1 VVGQAVPPAAPACG
15 RFLLAC
21 ALLGAALISGLEGQQ
36 LSPIAPVKPGG
47 MPFIRSY
54 RADTI
59 PPLRVAGSSRLHDLI
74 RAGNMYLTAA
84 DAIAVALENN
94 VDLEVERYRILA
106 SVWDLQRLES
116 GGALRGVQSGS
127 GAGVTLAS
135 GQGVAGSR
143 GGGGGGAAQGGAA
156 NIQQI
161 GPVTPQLDPVFT
173 TYTVL
178 GHQTY
183 FQDQLVQAGT
193 NELVYTTRSYYG
205 QVSQGLLSGGTVRM
219 TYNGAYLN
227 ESAPTDVLNPTS
239 SASLGVVIGHNLL
252 KGFGERVNGRF
263 IRAARR
269 RAANSDRGFEM
280 RLMAVVANVLNR
292 YWDLSVASDDVKYKR
307 RNRDIARE
315 FDDATRKEIA
325 VGAIPAVDQIR
336 AKSALALQE
345 QALAVAL
352 NAAEQRENTLKD
364 ALSWHGQAD
373 PALAAAHII
382 AVDTLAVPE
391 TDDLPPLRELL
402 ATAMKRRPDVADAR
416 LRAELAEMEASSLSN
431 GLLPSLQVYAA
442 STNAGQTGRAVAGAN
457 PDPYFVGGAGAALGQ
472 VLRRNFPNERAGVRF
487 SAQLENTQAQADHAM
502 DQLTHRQTQLNAQ
515 KTFNQLAVEI
525 ASQVMALE
533 QARSQYQAAAE
544 HRTIV
549 EKLLQAEE
557 RRFQMGASTI
567 ATVVGARRD
576 LATAQSS
583 ELAAAAAYIHNRIA
597 LDQGLGL
604 TLETNHISVED
615 AIALATP

>member
-1 VVGQAVPPAAPACG
+1 MSGNNQSNRWRA
-15 RFLLAC
+15 FLAC
-21 ALLGAALISGLEGQQ
+21 LVAGAAQGQQ
-36 LSPIAPVKPGG
+36 LSPIAPVKPAGV
-47 MPFIRSY
+47 PVIRSY
-54 RADTI
+54 RADTV
-59 PPLRVAGSSRLHDLI
+59 PPLRVSDASRLHAMI
-74 RAGNMYLTAA
+74 RAGNLYLTAP
-84 DAIAVALENN
+84 DAIAIAIENN
-94 VDLEVERYRILA
+94 LDLEVERYRILA
-106 SVWDLQRLES
+106 SGWDLQRAES
-116 GGALRGVQSGS
+116 GGALRGVQSGT
-127 GAGVTLAS
+127 GATVTLAS

-143 GGGGGGAAQGGAA
+143 SGGSGAAAQAGAA

-161 GPVTPQLDPVFT
+161 GPVTPQLDPILT
-173 TYTVL
+173 AYTVF

-193 NELVYTTRSYYG
+193 NELVYATRSYYG

-269 RAANSDRGFEM
+269 RAASSDRGFQM
-280 RLMAVVANVLNR
+280 RLMAVVANVLDR

-307 RNRDIARE
+307 RNRDIAQE
-315 FDDATRKEIA
+315 FDEATRKEIA
-325 VGAIPAVDQIR
+325 VGAVPAVEQIR

-352 NAAEQRENTLKD
+352 NAAGQRENALKD
-364 ALSWHGQAD
+364 ALSWHGQSD

-382 AVDTLAVPE
+382 AFDTLAVPE

-402 ATAMKRRPDVADAR
+402 ATAMNRRPDVADAK
-416 LRAELAEMEASSLSN
+416 LRAELAEMQASSISN
-431 GLLPSLQVYAA
+431 GLLPSLQVFAT
-442 STNAGQTGRAVAGAN
+442 SSNVGQTGQAVPGAS

-472 VLRRNFPNERAGVRF
+472 VFRRNFPNERVGVRF

-515 KTFNQLAVEI
+515 KTFNQLAVEV
-525 ASQVMALE
+525 ASQVMALQ
-533 QARSQYQAAAE
+533 QARAQYQAAAE
-544 HRTIV
+544 HKTIV
-549 EKLLQAEE
+549 EKLLQGEE

-567 ATVVGARRD
+567 ATVVAARRD

-583 ELAAAAAYIHNRIA
+583 ELAAAAAYIHNRIS

-604 TLETNHISVED
+604 TLEANHVSVED
-615 AIALATP
+615 AIAAP

>member
-1 VVGQAVPPAAPACG
+1 MSGNNQSNRWRA
-15 RFLLAC
+15 FLAC
-21 ALLGAALISGLEGQQ
+21 LVAGAAQGQQ
-36 LSPIAPVKPGG
+36 LSPIAPVKPAGV
-47 MPFIRSY
+47 PVIRSY
-54 RADTI
+54 RADTV
-59 PPLRVAGSSRLHDLI
+59 PPLRVSDASRLHAMI
-74 RAGNMYLTAA
+74 RAGNLYLTAP
-84 DAIAVALENN
+84 DAIAIAIEHNL
-94 VDLEVERYRILA
+94 DLEVERYMILA
-106 SVWDLQRLES
+106 SGWDLQRAES
-116 GGALRGVQSGS
+116 GGALRGVQSGT
-127 GAGVTLAS
+127 GATVTLAS

-143 GGGGGGAAQGGAA
+143 SGGSGAAAQAGAA

-161 GPVTPQLDPVFT
+161 GPVTPQLDPILT
-173 TYTVL
+173 AYTVF

-193 NELVYTTRSYYG
+193 NELVYATRSYYG

-269 RAANSDRGFEM
+269 RAASSDRGFQM
-280 RLMAVVANVLNR
+280 RLMAVVANVLDR

-307 RNRDIARE
+307 RNRDIAQE
-315 FDDATRKEIA
+315 FDEATRKEIA
-325 VGAIPAVDQIR
+325 VGAVPAVEQIR

-352 NAAEQRENTLKD
+352 NAAGQRENALKD
-364 ALSWHGQAD
+364 ALSWHGQSD

-382 AVDTLAVPE
+382 AFDTLAVPE

-402 ATAMKRRPDVADAR
+402 ATAMNRRPDVADAK
-416 LRAELAEMEASSLSN
+416 LRAELAEMQASSISN
-431 GLLPSLQVYAA
+431 GLLPSLQVFAT
-442 STNAGQTGRAVAGAN
+442 SSNVGQTGQAVPGAS

-472 VLRRNFPNERAGVRF
+472 VFRRNFPNERVGVRF

-515 KTFNQLAVEI
+515 KTFNQLAVEV
-525 ASQVMALE
+525 ASQVMALQ
-533 QARSQYQAAAE
+533 QARAQYQAAAE
-544 HRTIV
+544 HKTIV
-549 EKLLQAEE
+549 EKLLQGEE

-567 ATVVGARRD
+567 ATVVAARRD

-604 TLETNHISVED
+604 TLEANHVSVED
-615 AIALATP
+615 AIAAP

>member
-1 VVGQAVPPAAPACG
+1 MRNTRLQL
-15 RFLLAC
+15 FLAC
-21 ALLGAALISGLEGQQ
+21 SLLGAVLISGLDGQQ

-47 MPFIRSY
+47 MPVIRSY
-54 RADTI
+54 RADTV
-59 PPLRVAGSSRLHDLI
+59 PPLRVSDSSRLHAMI
-74 RAGNMYLTAA
+74 RAGNLYLTAP
-84 DAIAVALENN
+84 DAIAIAIENN
-94 VDLEVERYRILA
+94 LDLEVERYRILA
-106 SVWDLQRLES
+106 SGWDLQRLES

-127 GAGVTLAS
+127 GATVTLAS
-135 GQGVAGSR
+135 GQGVAGSSR
-143 GGGGGGAAQGGAA
+143 GGGGGAAAQAGAA

-161 GPVTPQLDPVFT
+161 GPVTPQLDPIFN
-173 TYTVL
+173 TYTVF

-219 TYNGAYLN
+219 SYTGAYLN

-269 RAANSDRGFEM
+269 RAASSDRGFQM
-280 RLMAVVANVLNR
+280 RLMAVVASVLDR
-292 YWDLSVASDDVKYKR
+292 YWDLSVAFDDVKYKR

-315 FDDATRKEIA
+315 FDEATQKEIA
-325 VGAIPAVDQIR
+325 VGAVPAVDRIR

-352 NAAEQRENTLKD
+352 NAAEQRENALKD

-382 AVDTLAVPE
+382 AVDPLAVPE

-402 ATAMKRRPDVADAR
+402 ATAMNRRPDVADAK

-431 GLLPSLQVYAA
+431 GLLPSLQVFAT
-442 STNAGQTGRAVAGAN
+442 SNNVGQTGQAVPGAN
-457 PDPYFVGGAGAALGQ
+457 PTPYFVGGAGAALGQ
-472 VLRRNFPNERAGVRF
+472 VFRRDFPNERVGVRF
-487 SAQLENTQAQADHAM
+487 SAPLENTLAQADHAM

-515 KTFNQLAVEI
+515 KTFNQLAVEV
-525 ASQVMALE
+525 ASQVMALQ
-533 QARSQYQAAAE
+533 QARAQYQAAAE

-549 EKLLQAEE
+549 EKLLQGEE

-604 TLETNHISVED
+604 TLEANHVSVAD
-615 AIALATP
+615 AIPLATP

>member
-1 VVGQAVPPAAPACG
+1 MRNTRLQL
-15 RFLLAC
+15 FLAC
-21 ALLGAALISGLEGQQ
+21 ALLGAVLVSGLDGQP
-36 LSPIAPVKPGG
+36 LSPIAPIKPAG

-54 RADTI
+54 RSDTV
-59 PPLRVAGSSRLHDLI
+59 PPPRVSDSSRLHAMI
-74 RAGNMYLTAA
+74 RAGNLYLTAP
-84 DAIAVALENN
+84 DAIAIAIENSS
-94 VDLEVERYRILA
+94 DLEVERYRILA
-106 SVWDLQRLES
+106 FGWDVQRLES

-127 GAGVTLAS
+127 GATVTLAS

-143 GGGGGGAAQGGAA
+143 SSGGGAAAQAGAA

-161 GPVTPQLDPVFT
+161 GPVTPQLDPIFT

-183 FQDQLVQAGT
+183 PQDQLVQSGT
-193 NELVYTTRSYYG
+193 NELVYTTRSYFG
-205 QVSQGLLSGGTVRM
+205 QMSQGLLSGGTVRM
-219 TYNGAYLN
+219 SYTGAYLN

-280 RLMAVVANVLNR
+280 RLMAVVANVLNQ

-315 FDDATRKEIA
+315 FDEATRKEIS
-325 VGAIPAVDQIR
+325 VGAIPAIDQIR
-336 AKSALALQE
+336 AESALALQE

-352 NAAEQRENTLKD
+352 NAAAQRENALKD

-382 AVDTLAVPE
+382 AVDPLEVPE
-391 TDDLPPLRELL
+391 TDDLPPLGELL
-402 ATAMKRRPDVADAR
+402 ATAMNLRPDVADAR
-416 LRAELAEMEASSLSN
+416 LRAELAEMEASSISN
-431 GLLPSLQVYAA
+431 GLLPSLQVFAT
-442 STNAGQTGRAVAGAN
+442 SSNAGQTGQPVPGAS
-457 PDPYFVGGAGAALGQ
+457 PAPYFVGGAGAALGQ
-472 VLRRNFPNERAGVRF
+472 VFRRNFPNERVGVRF
-487 SAQLENTQAQADHAM
+487 SAPLENTQAQADHAM

-515 KTFNQLAVEI
+515 KTFNQLAVDV
-525 ASQVMALE
+525 STQVMALH
-533 QARSQYQAAAE
+533 QARAQYQAAVE
-544 HRTIV
+544 RRTIL
-549 EKLLQAEE
+549 EKLLQGEE
-557 RRFQMGASTI
+557 RKFQMGTSTI
-567 ATVVGARRD
+567 ATVVQARRD

-583 ELAAAAAYIHNRIA
+583 ELAAAAAYMHNRIA

-604 TLETNHISVED
+604 TLEANHISVED
-615 AIALATP
+615 AISLTAP

>member
-1 VVGQAVPPAAPACG
+1 M
-15 RFLLAC
+15 RSSLLAC
-21 ALLGAALISGLEGQQ
+21 LLLGAAQGQQ
-36 LSPIAPVKPGG
+36 LAPIAPVKPGG
-47 MPFIRSY
+47 VPLIRSY
-54 RADTI
+54 RADTV
-59 PPLRVAGSSRLHDLI
+59 PPLRVADSPRVHDLI
-74 RAGNMYLTAA
+74 RAGNLYLTTA
-84 DAIAVALENN
+84 DAIAIAIENN
-94 VDLEVERYRILA
+94 LDLEVERYRILA
-106 SVWDLQRLES
+106 SEWDLQRLES

-127 GAGVTLAS
+127 GATVTLAS

-143 GGGGGGAAQGGAA
+143 SGGGGAAAQAGAA

-161 GPVTPQLDPVFT
+161 GPVTPQLDPVLT

-205 QVSQGLLSGGTVRM
+205 QMSQGLLSGGTVRM
-219 TYNGAYLN
+219 SYSGAYLN

-263 IRAARR
+263 IRAAKR
-269 RAANSDRGFEM
+269 RAANSDRGFQM
-280 RLMAVVANVLNR
+280 RLMAVVANVLDR

-307 RNRDIARE
+307 RNRDTARE
-315 FDDATRKEIA
+315 FDEATRREIA

-352 NAAEQRENTLKD
+352 NAAEQRENALKD

-373 PALAAAHII
+373 PALTAAHII
-382 AVDTLAVPE
+382 AVDPLAVPE

-402 ATAMKRRPDVADAR
+402 ATAMNRRPDVADAK
-416 LRAELAEMEASSLSN
+416 LRAELAAMQASSISN
-431 GLLPSLQVYAA
+431 GLLPTLQVFAT
-442 STNAGQTGRAVAGAN
+442 SSNVGQTGQAVMGAS
-457 PDPYFVGGAGAALGQ
+457 PDPYFVGGAGAALAQ
-472 VLRRNFPNERAGVRF
+472 VFRRNFPNERVGVRF

-515 KTFNQLAVEI
+515 KVFNQLAVDVS
-525 ASQVMALE
+525 SQVMALA
-533 QARSQYQAAAE
+533 QARAQYQAATE

-549 EKLLQAEE
+549 EKLLQGEE

-604 TLETNHISVED
+604 TLEANHISLED
-615 AIALATP
+615 AVSLTTPLAQ

>member
-1 VVGQAVPPAAPACG
+1 MRNMRLQL
-15 RFLLAC
+15 FLA
-21 ALLGAALISGLEGQQ
+21 ALLGAVLASGLDGQP
-36 LSPIAPVKPGG
+36 LSPIAPVKPAG

-54 RADTI
+54 RADTV
-59 PPLRVAGSSRLHDLI
+59 PPLRVSDSSRLHGMI
-74 RAGNMYLTAA
+74 RAGNLYLTAP
-84 DAIAVALENN
+84 DAIAIAIENN
-94 VDLEVERYRILA
+94 LDLEVERYKILGFG
-106 SVWDLQRLES
+106 WELQRLES

-127 GAGVTLAS
+127 GATVTLAS

-143 GGGGGGAAQGGAA
+143 SSGGGAAVQAGAA

-161 GPVTPQLDPVFT
+161 GPVTPQLDPIFT

-193 NELVYTTRSYYG
+193 NELVYTTRSYYS
-205 QVSQGLLSGGTVRM
+205 QMSQGLLSGGTVRM

-239 SASLGVVIGHNLL
+239 SASLGVVVGHNLL

-269 RAANSDRGFEM
+269 RAASSDRGFQM
-280 RLMAVVANVLNR
+280 RLMAVVANVLDR

-315 FDDATRKEIA
+315 FDEATRKEIA

-352 NAAEQRENTLKD
+352 NAAEQRENALKD

-382 AVDTLAVPE
+382 AVDPLDVPE
-391 TDDLPPLRELL
+391 TDDLPPWRELL
-402 ATAMKRRPDVADAR
+402 ATAMNRRPDVADAKM
-416 LRAELAEMEASSLSN
+416 RAELAEMQASSISN
-431 GLLPSLQVYAA
+431 GLLPSLQVFAT
-442 STNAGQTGRAVAGAN
+442 SSNVGQTGQPVPGAN
-457 PDPYFVGGAGAALGQ
+457 PAPYFVGGAGAALGQ
-472 VLRRNFPNERAGVRF
+472 VFRRNFPNERVGVRF
-487 SAQLENTQAQADHAM
+487 SAPLENIQAQADHAM

-515 KTFNQLAVEI
+515 KIFNQLAVEVS
-525 ASQVMALE
+525 SQVMALQ
-533 QARSQYQAAAE
+533 QARAQYQAAAE

-549 EKLLQAEE
+549 EKLLQGEE

-604 TLETNHISVED
+604 TLEANHVSLED
-615 AIALATP
+615 AISLAAP

>member
-1 VVGQAVPPAAPACG
+1 M
-15 RFLLAC
+15 RNTRLRLFLAGS
-21 ALLGAALISGLEGQQ
+21 LLGAVPISGLDGQQ
-36 LSPIAPVKPGG
+36 LLPIAPVKPGG

-54 RADTI
+54 RADTV
-59 PPLRVAGSSRLHDLI
+59 PPLRVSDSSRLHGMI
-74 RAGNMYLTAA
+74 RAGNLYLTAP
-84 DAIAVALENN
+84 DAIAIAVENN
-94 VDLEVERYRILA
+94 LDLEVERYRILA
-106 SVWDLQRLES
+106 SGWDVQRLES

-127 GAGVTLAS
+127 GATVTLAS

-143 GGGGGGAAQGGAA
+143 GGGGGAATQAGAA

-161 GPVTPQLDPVFT
+161 GPVTPQLDPIFT

-205 QVSQGLLSGGTVRM
+205 QMSQGLLSGGTVRM
-219 TYNGAYLN
+219 TYSGAYLN

-239 SASLGVVIGHNLL
+239 SASLGVVVGHNLL
-252 KGFGERVNGRF
+252 RGFGERVNGRF

-269 RAANSDRGFEM
+269 RAASSDRGFQM
-280 RLMAVVANVLNR
+280 RLMAVVANVLDR

-315 FDDATRKEIA
+315 FDEATRKEIA
-325 VGAIPAVDQIR
+325 AGAIPAVDQIR

-352 NAAEQRENTLKD
+352 NAAGQRENALKD

-382 AVDTLAVPE
+382 AVDPLEVPE
-391 TDDLPPLRELL
+391 TDDLPPLGELL
-402 ATAMKRRPDVADAR
+402 ATAMNRRPDVADAK
-416 LRAELAEMEASSLSN
+416 LRAELAEMEASSISN

-472 VLRRNFPNERAGVRF
+472 VFRRNFPNERVGMRF
-487 SAQLENTQAQADHAM
+487 SAPLENTQAQADHAM

-515 KTFNQLAVEI
+515 KTFNQLAVEVS
-525 ASQVMALE
+525 SQVMALQ
-533 QARSQYQAAAE
+533 QARAQYQAAVA

-549 EKLLQAEE
+549 EKLLQGEE

-567 ATVVGARRD
+567 ATVVAARRD

-583 ELAAAAAYIHNRIA
+583 ALAAAASYIHNRIA

-604 TLETNHISVED
+604 TLEANHVSLED
-615 AIALATP
+615 AISVTTP

>member
-1 VVGQAVPPAAPACG
+1 MSGNNQSNRWRA
-15 RFLLAC
+15 FLAC
-21 ALLGAALISGLEGQQ
+21 LVAGAAQGQQ
-36 LSPIAPVKPGG
+36 LSPIAPVKPAGV
-47 MPFIRSY
+47 PVIRSY
-54 RADTI
+54 RADTV
-59 PPLRVAGSSRLHDLI
+59 PPLRVSDASRLHAMI
-74 RAGNMYLTAA
+74 RAGNLYLTAP
-84 DAIAVALENN
+84 DAIAIAIENN
-94 VDLEVERYRILA
+94 LDLEVERYRILA
-106 SVWDLQRLES
+106 SGWDLQRAES
-116 GGALRGVQSGS
+116 GGALRGVQSGT
-127 GAGVTLAS
+127 GATVTLAS

-143 GGGGGGAAQGGAA
+143 SGGSGAAAQAGAA

-161 GPVTPQLDPVFT
+161 GPVTPQLDPILT
-173 TYTVL
+173 AYTVF

-193 NELVYTTRSYYG
+193 NELVYATRSYYG

-269 RAANSDRGFEM
+269 RAASSDRGFQM
-280 RLMAVVANVLNR
+280 RLMAVVANVLDR

-307 RNRDIARE
+307 RNRDIARA
-315 FDDATRKEIA
+315 FDEATQKEIA
-325 VGAIPAVDQIR
+325 VGAVPAVDRIR

-352 NAAEQRENTLKD
+352 NAAEQRENALKD

-382 AVDTLAVPE
+382 AVDPLAVPE

-402 ATAMKRRPDVADAR
+402 ATAMNRRPDVADAK
-416 LRAELAEMEASSLSN
+416 LRAELAEMEASSISN
-431 GLLPSLQVYAA
+431 GLLPSLQVFAT
-442 STNAGQTGRAVAGAN
+442 SSNAGQTGQAVAGAN

-472 VLRRNFPNERAGVRF
+472 VFRRNFPNERVGVRF

-515 KTFNQLAVEI
+515 KTFNQLAVEV
-525 ASQVMALE
+525 ASQVMALQ
-533 QARSQYQAAAE
+533 QARAQYQAAAE
-544 HRTIV
+544 HKTIV
-549 EKLLQAEE
+549 EKLLQGEE

-567 ATVVGARRD
+567 ATVVAARRD

-604 TLETNHISVED
+604 TLEANHVSVED
-615 AIALATP
+615 AIAAP

>member
-1 VVGQAVPPAAPACG
+1 M
-15 RFLLAC
+15 RILAC
-21 ALLGAALISGLEGQQ
+21 SLFGAVLITGLDAQP
-36 LSPIAPVKPGG
+36 LAPIAPVKPAG

-54 RADTI
+54 RADTV
-59 PPLRVAGSSRLHDLI
+59 PPLRVSDSSRLHAMI
-74 RAGNMYLTAA
+74 RAGNLYLTAP
-84 DAIAVALENN
+84 DAIAIAIENN
-94 VDLEVERYRILA
+94 SDLEVERYRILA
-106 SVWDLQRLES
+106 SGWDLQRLES

-127 GAGVTLAS
+127 GATVTLAS
-135 GQGVAGSR
+135 GQGVAGSSR
-143 GGGGGGAAQGGAA
+143 GGGGGAAQAGAA

-193 NELVYTTRSYYG
+193 NELIYTTRSYYG

-219 TYNGAYLN
+219 SYTGAYLN

-269 RAANSDRGFEM
+269 RAANSDRGFQM
-280 RLMAVVANVLNR
+280 RLMAVVANVLDR

-315 FDDATRKEIA
+315 FDEATRKEIA

-352 NAAEQRENTLKD
+352 NAAEQRENALKN

-382 AVDTLAVPE
+382 AVDPLAVPE
-391 TDDLPPLRELL
+391 TDHLPPLRELL
-402 ATAMKRRPDVADAR
+402 ATAMNRRPDVADAK
-416 LRAELAEMEASSLSN
+416 LRAELAEMEASSISN
-431 GLLPSLQVYAA
+431 GLLPSLQVFAT
-442 STNAGQTGRAVAGAN
+442 SSNAGQTGQAVPGAN
-457 PDPYFVGGAGAALGQ
+457 PAPYFVGGAGAALGQ
-472 VLRRNFPNERAGVRF
+472 VFRRNFPNERVGVRF
-487 SAQLENTQAQADHAM
+487 SAPLENTQAQADHAM

-515 KTFNQLAVEI
+515 KIFNQLAVDV
-525 ASQVMALE
+525 ANQVMALQ
-533 QARSQYQAAAE
+533 QARAQYQAAVE
-544 HRTIV
+544 HRTIL
-549 EKLLQAEE
+549 EKLLQGEE
-557 RRFQMGASTI
+557 RKFQMGTSTI
-567 ATVVGARRD
+567 ATVVQARRD
-576 LATAQSS
+576 MATAQSS

-604 TLETNHISVED
+604 TLEANHISIED
-615 AIALATP
+615 AITL

>member
-1 VVGQAVPPAAPACG
+1 MRNA
-15 RFLLAC
+15 RLRLFLAC
-21 ALLGAALISGLEGQQ
+21 SLLGAVLISGLDGQQ

-47 MPFIRSY
+47 MPVIRSY
-54 RADTI
+54 RADTV
-59 PPLRVAGSSRLHDLI
+59 PPLRVSDSSRLHAMI
-74 RAGNMYLTAA
+74 RAGNLYLTAP
-84 DAIAVALENN
+84 DAIAIAIENN
-94 VDLEVERYRILA
+94 LDLEVERYRILA
-106 SVWDLQRLES
+106 SGWELQRLES

-127 GAGVTLAS
+127 GATVTLAS
-135 GQGVAGSR
+135 GQGVAGSSR
-143 GGGGGGAAQGGAA
+143 GGGGGAAAQAGAA

-161 GPVTPQLDPVFT
+161 GPVTPQLDPIFN
-173 TYTVL
+173 TYTVF

-269 RAANSDRGFEM
+269 RAASSDRGFQM
-280 RLMAVVANVLNR
+280 RLMAVVANVLDR

-307 RNRDIARE
+307 RNRDIAQE
-315 FDDATRKEIA
+315 FDEATRKEIA

-352 NAAEQRENTLKD
+352 NAAEQRENALKD
-364 ALSWHGQAD
+364 ALSWHGQSD
-373 PALAAAHII
+373 PALDAAHII

-402 ATAMKRRPDVADAR
+402 ATAMNRRPDVADAK
-416 LRAELAEMEASSLSN
+416 LRAELAEMQASSISN
-431 GLLPSLQVYAA
+431 GLLPSLQVFAT
-442 STNAGQTGRAVAGAN
+442 SSNVGQTGQAVAGAS

-472 VLRRNFPNERAGVRF
+472 VFRRNFPNERVGVRF

-515 KTFNQLAVEI
+515 KTFNQLAVEV
-525 ASQVMALE
+525 ASEVMALQ
-533 QARSQYQAAAE
+533 QARAQYQAAAE

-549 EKLLQAEE
+549 EKLLQGEE

-567 ATVVGARRD
+567 ATVVAARRD

-583 ELAAAAAYIHNRIA
+583 ELAAAAAYIHNRIS

-604 TLETNHISVED
+604 TLEANHISVED
-615 AIALATP
+615 AVEAP

>member
-1 VVGQAVPPAAPACG
+1 MSGNNQSNRWRA
-15 RFLLAC
+15 FLAC
-21 ALLGAALISGLEGQQ
+21 LVAGAAQGQQ
-36 LSPIAPVKPGG
+36 LSPIAPVKPAGV
-47 MPFIRSY
+47 PVIRSY
-54 RADTI
+54 RADTV
-59 PPLRVAGSSRLHDLI
+59 PPLRVSDASRLHAMI
-74 RAGNMYLTAA
+74 RAGNLYLTAP
-84 DAIAVALENN
+84 DAIAIAIENN
-94 VDLEVERYRILA
+94 LDLEVERYRILA
-106 SVWDLQRLES
+106 SGWDLQRAES
-116 GGALRGVQSGS
+116 GGALRGVQSGT
-127 GAGVTLAS
+127 GATVTLAS

-143 GGGGGGAAQGGAA
+143 SGGSGAAAQAGAA

-161 GPVTPQLDPVFT
+161 GPVTPQLDPILT
-173 TYTVL
+173 AYTVF

-219 TYNGAYLN
+219 SYTGAYLN

-269 RAANSDRGFEM
+269 RAASSDRGFQM
-280 RLMAVVANVLNR
+280 RLMAVVASVLDR

-315 FDDATRKEIA
+315 FDEATQKEIA
-325 VGAIPAVDQIR
+325 VGAVPAVDQIR

-352 NAAEQRENTLKD
+352 NAAEQRENALKD

-373 PALAAAHII
+373 PELAAAHII
-382 AVDTLAVPE
+382 AVDPLAVPE

-402 ATAMKRRPDVADAR
+402 ATAMNRRPDVADAK
-416 LRAELAEMEASSLSN
+416 LRAELAEMQASSISN
-431 GLLPSLQVYAA
+431 GLLPSLQVFAT
-442 STNAGQTGRAVAGAN
+442 SNNVGQTGQAVPGAN
-457 PDPYFVGGAGAALGQ
+457 PTPYFVGGAGAALGQ
-472 VLRRNFPNERAGVRF
+472 VFRRDFPNERVGVRF
-487 SAQLENTQAQADHAM
+487 SAPLENTLAQADHAM

-515 KTFNQLAVEI
+515 KTFNQLAVEV
-525 ASQVMALE
+525 ASQVMALQ
-533 QARSQYQAAAE
+533 QARAQYQAAAE

-549 EKLLQAEE
+549 EKLLQGEE

-604 TLETNHISVED
+604 TLEANHVSVED
-615 AIALATP
+615 TVALATP

>member
-1 VVGQAVPPAAPACG
+1 MRNTRLQL
-15 RFLLAC
+15 FLAC
-21 ALLGAALISGLEGQQ
+21 SLVGAGLISGLEGQQ
-36 LSPIAPVKPGG
+36 FSPIAPVKPGG
-47 MPFIRSY
+47 TPFIRSY
-54 RADTI
+54 RADTV
-59 PPLRVAGSSRLHDLI
+59 PPLRVSDSSRLHAMI
-74 RAGNMYLTAA
+74 RAGNLYLTAP
-84 DAIAVALENN
+84 DAIAIAIENN
-94 VDLEVERYRILA
+94 LDLEVERYRILA
-106 SVWDLQRLES
+106 SGWDLQRLES

-127 GAGVTLAS
+127 GATVTLAS
-135 GQGVAGSR
+135 GQGVAGSSR
-143 GGGGGGAAQGGAA
+143 GGGGGAAAQAGAA

-161 GPVTPQLDPVFT
+161 GPVTPQLDPIFA

-219 TYNGAYLN
+219 TYNGAHLD

-269 RAANSDRGFEM
+269 RAANSDRGFQV
-280 RLMAVVANVLNR
+280 RLMAVVANVLDR
-292 YWDLSVASDDVKYKR
+292 YWDFSVASDDVKYKR

-315 FDDATRKEIA
+315 FDEATRKEIA

-336 AKSALALQE
+336 AKSALAFQE

-352 NAAEQRENTLKD
+352 NAAEQRENALKD

-382 AVDTLAVPE
+382 AVDPLVVPE

-402 ATAMKRRPDVADAR
+402 ATAMNRRPDVADAK
-416 LRAELAEMEASSLSN
+416 LRAELAEMEASSMSN
-431 GLLPSLQVYAA
+431 GLLPSLQVFAT
-442 STNAGQTGRAVAGAN
+442 STNVGQTGQAVQGAS

-472 VLRRNFPNERAGVRF
+472 VFRRNFPNERVGVRF
-487 SAQLENTQAQADHAM
+487 SAPLENTQAQADHAM
-502 DQLTHRQTQLNAQ
+502 DQLTHRQTQLSAQ
-515 KTFNQLAVEI
+515 KTFNQLAVDV
-525 ASQVMALE
+525 ASQVLVLH
-533 QARSQYQAAAE
+533 QARAQYQAAVE
-544 HRTIV
+544 HRTIL
-549 EKLLQAEE
+549 EKLLQGEE
-557 RRFQMGASTI
+557 RKFQMGTSTI

-576 LATAQSS
+576 MATAQSS
-583 ELAAAAAYIHNRIA
+583 ELAAAASYIHNRIA

-604 TLETNHISVED
+604 TLEANHVSIQD
-615 AIALATP
+615 AISLAAP

>member
-1 VVGQAVPPAAPACG
+1 MRNARLQL
-15 RFLLAC
+15 FLAC
-21 ALLGAALISGLEGQQ
+21 SLLGAGLISGLDGQQ

-47 MPFIRSY
+47 MPVIRSY
-54 RADTI
+54 RADTV
-59 PPLRVAGSSRLHDLI
+59 PPLRVSDSSRLHAMI
-74 RAGNMYLTAA
+74 RAGNLYLTAP
-84 DAIAVALENN
+84 DAIAIAIENN
-94 VDLEVERYRILA
+94 LDLEVERYRILA
-106 SVWDLQRLES
+106 SGWELQRLES

-127 GAGVTLAS
+127 GATVTLAS
-135 GQGVAGSR
+135 GQGVAGSSR
-143 GGGGGGAAQGGAA
+143 GGGGGAAAQAGAA

-161 GPVTPQLDPVFT
+161 GPVTPQLDPIFN
-173 TYTVL
+173 TYTVF

-205 QVSQGLLSGGTVRM
+205 QMSQGLLSGGTVRM

-269 RAANSDRGFEM
+269 RAASSDRGFQM
-280 RLMAVVANVLNR
+280 RLMAVVANVLDR

-315 FDDATRKEIA
+315 FDEATQKEIA

-352 NAAEQRENTLKD
+352 NAAEQWENALKD

-373 PALAAAHII
+373 PELAAAHII
-382 AVDTLAVPE
+382 AVDPLAVPE

-402 ATAMKRRPDVADAR
+402 ATAMNRRPDVADAK
-416 LRAELAEMEASSLSN
+416 LRAELAEMQASSLSN
-431 GLLPSLQVYAA
+431 GLLPSLQVFAT
-442 STNAGQTGRAVAGAN
+442 SDNVGQTGQAVPGAN
-457 PDPYFVGGAGAALGQ
+457 PTPYFVGGAGAALGQ
-472 VLRRNFPNERAGVRF
+472 VFRRDFPNERVGVRF
-487 SAQLENTQAQADHAM
+487 SAPLENTLAQADHAM

-515 KTFNQLAVEI
+515 KTFNQLAVEV
-525 ASQVMALE
+525 ASQVMALQ
-533 QARSQYQAAAE
+533 QARAQYQAAAE

-549 EKLLQAEE
+549 EKLLQGEE

-604 TLETNHISVED
+604 TLEANHVSVQD
-615 AIALATP
+615 AISLSAR

>member
-1 VVGQAVPPAAPACG
+1 M
-15 RFLLAC
+15 RSSLLAC
-21 ALLGAALISGLEGQQ
+21 LLLGAAQGQP
-36 LSPIAPVKPGG
+36 LAPIAPVKPGG
-47 MPFIRSY
+47 VPLIRSY
-54 RADTI
+54 RADTV
-59 PPLRVAGSSRLHDLI
+59 PPLRVADSPRVHDLI
-74 RAGNMYLTAA
+74 RAGNLYLTTA
-84 DAIAVALENN
+84 DAIAIAIENN
-94 VDLEVERYRILA
+94 LDLEVERYRILA
-106 SVWDLQRLES
+106 SEWDLQRLES

-127 GAGVTLAS
+127 GATVTLAS

-143 GGGGGGAAQGGAA
+143 SGGGGAAAQAGAA

-161 GPVTPQLDPVFT
+161 GPVTPQLDPVLT

-205 QVSQGLLSGGTVRM
+205 QMSQGLLSGGTVRM
-219 TYNGAYLN
+219 SYSGAYLN

-263 IRAARR
+263 IRAAKR
-269 RAANSDRGFEM
+269 RAANSDRGFQM
-280 RLMAVVANVLNR
+280 RLMAVVANVLDR

-307 RNRDIARE
+307 RNRDTARE
-315 FDDATRKEIA
+315 FDEATRREIA

-352 NAAEQRENTLKD
+352 NAAEQRENALKD

-373 PALAAAHII
+373 PALTAAHII
-382 AVDTLAVPE
+382 AVDPLAVPE

-402 ATAMKRRPDVADAR
+402 ATAMNRRPDVADAK
-416 LRAELAEMEASSLSN
+416 LRAELAAMQASSISN
-431 GLLPSLQVYAA
+431 GLLPTLQVFAT
-442 STNAGQTGRAVAGAN
+442 SSNVGQTGQAVMGAS
-457 PDPYFVGGAGAALGQ
+457 PDPYFVGGAGAALAQ
-472 VLRRNFPNERAGVRF
+472 VFRRNFPNERVGVRF

-515 KTFNQLAVEI
+515 KVFNQLAVDVS
-525 ASQVMALE
+525 SQVMALA
-533 QARSQYQAAAE
+533 QARAQYQAATE

-549 EKLLQAEE
+549 EKLLQGEE

-576 LATAQSS
+576 LATSQSS
-583 ELAAAAAYIHNRIA
+583 ELAAAAAYIHNRIS

-604 TLETNHISVED
+604 TLEANHISLED
-615 AIALATP
+615 AVSLTTPLAQ

>member
-1 VVGQAVPPAAPACG
+1 M
-15 RFLLAC
+15 RSSLLAC
-21 ALLGAALISGLEGQQ
+21 LLLGAAQGQP

-47 MPFIRSY
+47 MPVIRSY
-54 RADTI
+54 RADTV
-59 PPLRVAGSSRLHDLI
+59 PPLRVSDSSRLHAMI
-74 RAGNMYLTAA
+74 RAGNLYLTAP
-84 DAIAVALENN
+84 DAIAIAIENSL
-94 VDLEVERYRILA
+94 DLEVERYRMLA
-106 SVWDLQRLES
+106 FGWDLQRLES

-127 GAGVTLAS
+127 GATVTLAS
-135 GQGVAGSR
+135 GQGVAGSSR
-143 GGGGGGAAQGGAA
+143 GGGGGAAQAGAA

-173 TYTVL
+173 TYTVW

-205 QVSQGLLSGGTVRM
+205 QMSQGLLSGGTVRLSY
-219 TYNGAYLN
+219 TGAYLN

-269 RAANSDRGFEM
+269 RAASSDRGFQM
-280 RLMAVVANVLNR
+280 RLMAVVANVLDR
-292 YWDLSVASDDVKYKR
+292 YWDLSVTSDDVKYKR

-315 FDDATRKEIA
+315 FDEATRKEIA

-352 NAAEQRENTLKD
+352 NTTEQRENALKD

-373 PALAAAHII
+373 PVLAAAHII
-382 AVDTLAVPE
+382 AVDPLEVPM
-391 TDDLPPLRELL
+391 TDDLPPLGELL
-402 ATAMKRRPDVADAR
+402 ATAMNRRPDVADAK

-431 GLLPSLQVYAA
+431 GLLPSLQVFAT
-442 STNAGQTGRAVAGAN
+442 SSNAGQTGQAVAGAN

-472 VLRRNFPNERAGVRF
+472 VFRRNFPNERVGVRF
-487 SAQLENTQAQADHAM
+487 SAPLENTQAQADHAM

-515 KTFNQLAVEI
+515 KTFNQLAVEV
-525 ASQVMALE
+525 ASQVMALR
-533 QARSQYQAAAE
+533 QARAQYQAAIE

-549 EKLLQAEE
+549 EKLLQGEE
-557 RRFQMGASTI
+557 RRFQMGAATI
-567 ATVVGARRD
+567 ATVVQARRD

-597 LDQGLGL
+597 LDHGLGL
-604 TLETNHISVED
+604 TLEANHISVED
-615 AIALATP
+615 AISAAP

>member
-1 VVGQAVPPAAPACG
+1 MRNTRLQL
-15 RFLLAC
+15 FLAC
-21 ALLGAALISGLEGQQ
+21 SLFGVVPISRLDGQP

-47 MPFIRSY
+47 MPLIRSY
-54 RADTI
+54 RADTV
-59 PPLRVAGSSRLHDLI
+59 PPLRASDSSRLHALI
-74 RAGNMYLTAA
+74 RAGNLYLTAP
-84 DAIAVALENN
+84 DAIAIAIENSS
-94 VDLEVERYRILA
+94 DLEVERYRILA
-106 SVWDLQRLES
+106 LGWDVQRLES

-127 GAGVTLAS
+127 GATVTLAS

-143 GGGGGGAAQGGAA
+143 SGGGGAAAQTGAA

-161 GPVTPQLDPVFT
+161 GPVTPQLDPIFT
-173 TYTVL
+173 TYTVF

-205 QVSQGLLSGGTVRM
+205 QVSEGLLSGGTVRM
-219 TYNGAYLN
+219 SYTGAYLN

-239 SASLGVVIGHNLL
+239 SASLGVVVGHNLL

-269 RAANSDRGFEM
+269 RAANSDRGFEL

-292 YWDLSVASDDVKYKR
+292 YWDLSVAADDVKYKR

-315 FDDATRKEIA
+315 FDEATRKEIA

-352 NAAEQRENTLKD
+352 NAAEQRENALKD

-382 AVDTLAVPE
+382 AVDPLEVPE
-391 TDDLPPLRELL
+391 TDDLPPLGELL
-402 ATAMKRRPDVADAR
+402 ATAMNRRPDVADAKM
-416 LRAELAEMEASSLSN
+416 RAELAEMEASSISN
-431 GLLPSLQVYAA
+431 GLLPSLQVFAT
-442 STNAGQTGRAVAGAN
+442 SSNAGQTGQPVPGAS
-457 PDPYFVGGAGAALGQ
+457 PSPYFVGGAGAALGQ
-472 VLRRNFPNERAGVRF
+472 VFRRNFPNERVGVRF
-487 SAQLENTQAQADHAM
+487 SAPLENTQAQADHAM

-515 KTFNQLAVEI
+515 KTFNQLAVDV
-525 ASQVMALE
+525 STQVMAFE
-533 QARSQYQAAAE
+533 QARAQYRAAVE
-544 HRTIV
+544 QRTIL
-549 EKLLQAEE
+549 EKLLQGEE
-557 RRFQMGASTI
+557 RRFQMGTSTI
-567 ATVVGARRD
+567 ATVVQARRD

-583 ELAAAAAYIHNRIA
+583 ELGAAAAYMHNRIA

-604 TLETNHISVED
+604 TLETNHVSVED
-615 AIALATP
+615 AISPPAP

>member
-1 VVGQAVPPAAPACG
+1 M
-15 RFLLAC
+15 RNTRLRLFLAC
-21 ALLGAALISGLEGQQ
+21 SLLGAGLISGLDGQQ

-47 MPFIRSY
+47 MPVIRSY
-54 RADTI
+54 RADTV
-59 PPLRVAGSSRLHDLI
+59 PPLRVSDSSRLHAMI
-74 RAGNMYLTAA
+74 RAGNLYLTAP
-84 DAIAVALENN
+84 DAIAIAIENN
-94 VDLEVERYRILA
+94 LDLEVERYRILA
-106 SVWDLQRLES
+106 FGWDLQRLES

-127 GAGVTLAS
+127 GATVTLAS
-135 GQGVAGSR
+135 GQGVAGSSR
-143 GGGGGGAAQGGAA
+143 GGAGGAAAQAGAA

-161 GPVTPQLDPVFT
+161 GPVTPQLDPILN
-173 TYTVL
+173 TYTVF

-219 TYNGAYLN
+219 SYTGAYLN

-269 RAANSDRGFEM
+269 RAASSDRGFQM
-280 RLMAVVANVLNR
+280 RLMAVVASVLDR

-315 FDDATRKEIA
+315 FDEATQKEIA
-325 VGAIPAVDQIR
+325 VGAVPAVDQIR

-352 NAAEQRENTLKD
+352 NAAEQRENALKD

-373 PALAAAHII
+373 PELAAAHII
-382 AVDTLAVPE
+382 AVDPLAVPE

-402 ATAMKRRPDVADAR
+402 ATAMNRRPDVADAK
-416 LRAELAEMEASSLSN
+416 LRAELAEMQASSISN
-431 GLLPSLQVYAA
+431 GLLPSLQVFAT
-442 STNAGQTGRAVAGAN
+442 SNNVGQTGQAVPGAN
-457 PDPYFVGGAGAALGQ
+457 PTPYFVGGAGAALGQ
-472 VLRRNFPNERAGVRF
+472 VFRRDFPNERVGVRF
-487 SAQLENTQAQADHAM
+487 SAPLENTLAQADHAM

-515 KTFNQLAVEI
+515 KTFNQLAVEV
-525 ASQVMALE
+525 ASQVMALQ
-533 QARSQYQAAAE
+533 QARAQYQAAAE

-549 EKLLQAEE
+549 EKLLQGEE

-604 TLETNHISVED
+604 TLEANHVSVED
-615 AIALATP
+615 TVALATP

>member
-1 VVGQAVPPAAPACG
+1 MRNTRLRLFPTCW
-15 RFLLAC
+15 
-21 ALLGAALISGLEGQQ
+21 LLGAALISGLEGQQ

-47 MPFIRSY
+47 TPFIRSY

-59 PPLRVAGSSRLHDLI
+59 PPLRVSGSTRLHDLI
-74 RAGNMYLTAA
+74 RAGNLYLTTA
-84 DAIAVALENN
+84 DAIAVAIENN
-94 VDLEVERYRILA
+94 LDLEVERYRILA
-106 SVWDLQRLES
+106 TGWDLQRLES

-127 GAGVTLAS
+127 GATVTLAS
-135 GQGVAGSR
+135 GQGVAGSSR
-143 GGGGGGAAQGGAA
+143 GGGGGAASQGGAA

-161 GPVTPQLDPVFT
+161 GPVTPQLDPIFT
-173 TYTVL
+173 TYTVW

-183 FQDQLVQAGT
+183 PQDQLVQSGT

-219 TYNGAYLN
+219 SYTGAYLN
-227 ESAPTDVLNPTS
+227 ESAPLDVLNPTS

-315 FDDATRKEIA
+315 FDEATRKEIA

-352 NAAEQRENTLKD
+352 NAAEQRENALKD

-373 PALAAAHII
+373 PALTAAHII
-382 AVDTLAVPE
+382 AIDALAVPE
-391 TDDLPPLRELL
+391 ADDLPPLGELL
-402 ATAMKRRPDVADAR
+402 ATAMNRRPDVADAK

-431 GLLPSLQVYAA
+431 GLLPSLQVFAT
-442 STNAGQTGRAVAGAN
+442 SSNAGQTGQAVAGAN

-472 VLRRNFPNERAGVRF
+472 VFRRNFPNERVGVRF
-487 SAQLENTQAQADHAM
+487 SAQLENTQAQADHVM

-515 KTFNQLAVEI
+515 KTFNQLAVDV
-525 ASQVMALE
+525 ANQVMALE
-533 QARSQYQAAAE
+533 QARAQYRAAAE

-549 EKLLQAEE
+549 EKLLQGEE

-597 LDQGLGL
+597 LNQGLGL
-604 TLETNHISVED
+604 TLEANHVSVED
-615 AIALATP
+615 AVSLATP

>member
-1 VVGQAVPPAAPACG
+1 MRNTRLPL
-15 RFLLAC
+15 FLAGSLA
-21 ALLGAALISGLEGQQ
+21 GAALISGLRGQQ

-47 MPFIRSY
+47 VPVIRSY
-54 RADTI
+54 RADTV
-59 PPLRVAGSSRLHDLI
+59 PPLRISDSSRLHDLI
-74 RAGNMYLTAA
+74 RAGNLYLTTA
-84 DAIAVALENN
+84 DAIAVAIENN
-94 VDLEVERYRILA
+94 LDLEVERYRILA
-106 SVWDLQRLES
+106 SGWDLQRLES

-127 GAGVTLAS
+127 SATVTLAS
-135 GQGVAGSR
+135 GQGVAGSSR
-143 GGGGGGAAQGGAA
+143 AGGGGAAAQAGAA

-183 FQDQLVQAGT
+183 PQDQLVQSGT
-193 NELVYTTRSYYG
+193 NELIYTTRSYYG

-219 TYNGAYLN
+219 SYTGAYLN
-227 ESAPTDVLNPTS
+227 ESAPLDVLNPTS
-239 SASLGVVIGHNLL
+239 SASLGVVVGHNLL

-269 RAANSDRGFEM
+269 RAANADRGFQM
-280 RLMAVVANVLNR
+280 RLMALVANVLDR

-315 FDDATRKEIA
+315 FDEATRKEIA
-325 VGAIPAVDQIR
+325 VGAVPAVDQIR
-336 AKSALALQE
+336 AQSALALQE
-345 QALAVAL
+345 HALAVAL
-352 NAAEQRENTLKD
+352 NAAEQRENALKD

-382 AVDTLAVPE
+382 AIDTLAVPE
-391 TDDLPPLRELL
+391 TGDLPPLRELL
-402 ATAMKRRPDVADAR
+402 ATAMSRRPDVADAK
-416 LRAELAEMEASSLSN
+416 LRAELAEMEASSISN
-431 GLLPSLQVYAA
+431 GLLPSLQVFAT
-442 STNAGQTGRAVAGAN
+442 SSNAGQTGQAVPGAN

-472 VLRRNFPNERAGVRF
+472 VFRRNFPNERVGVRF

-502 DQLTHRQTQLNAQ
+502 DQLTHRQTQLSAQ
-515 KTFNQLAVEI
+515 KTFNQIAVEI
-525 ASQVMALE
+525 SSQVMALD
-533 QARSQYQAAAE
+533 QARAQYRAALE
-544 HRTIV
+544 RRTILD
-549 EKLLQAEE
+549 KLLQGEE

-567 ATVVGARRD
+567 ATLVGARRD

-604 TLETNHISVED
+604 TLEANHISVED
-615 AIALATP
+615 AISLAAPE

>member
-1 VVGQAVPPAAPACG
+1 MRNTRLQP
-15 RFLLAC
+15 FLAC
-21 ALLGAALISGLEGQQ
+21 SLLGAVLVSGLAGQP
-36 LSPIAPVKPGG
+36 LAPIAPVKPGG
-47 MPFIRSY
+47 MPVIRSY
-54 RADTI
+54 RADTV
-59 PPLRVAGSSRLHDLI
+59 PPLRVSDSSRLHAMI
-74 RAGNMYLTAA
+74 RAGNLYLTAP
-84 DAIAVALENN
+84 DAIAIAIENN
-94 VDLEVERYRILA
+94 SDLEVERYRMLA
-106 SVWDLQRLES
+106 FGWDLQRLES

-127 GAGVTLAS
+127 GATVTLAS

-143 GGGGGGAAQGGAA
+143 SGGGGAAAQAGAA

-161 GPVTPQLDPVFT
+161 GPVTPQLDPIFN

-219 TYNGAYLN
+219 SYTGAYLN

-239 SASLGVVIGHNLL
+239 SASLGVTIGHNLL

-263 IRAARR
+263 IRAAKR

-280 RLMAVVANVLNR
+280 RLMAVVANALDR
-292 YWDLSVASDDVKYKR
+292 YWDLSVASEDVKYKR

-315 FDDATRKEIA
+315 FDEATRKEIA
-325 VGAIPAVDQIR
+325 VGAIPAVDQVR

-352 NAAEQRENTLKD
+352 NAVEQRENALKD
-364 ALSWHGQAD
+364 ALSWHGQED

-382 AVDTLAVPE
+382 AVDPLEVPE
-391 TDDLPPLRELL
+391 TDDLPPLAELL
-402 ATAMKRRPDVADAR
+402 ATAMNRRPDVADAK
-416 LRAELAEMEASSLSN
+416 LRAELAEMQASSISN
-431 GLLPSLQVYAA
+431 GLLPSLQVFAT
-442 STNAGQTGRAVAGAN
+442 SSNAGQTGQPVPGAS

-472 VLRRNFPNERAGVRF
+472 VFRRNFPNERVGIRF
-487 SAQLENTQAQADHAM
+487 SASLENTQAQADHAM
-502 DQLTHRQTQLNAQ
+502 DQLTHRQTQLSAQ
-515 KTFNQLAVEI
+515 KTFNQLAVDVS
-525 ASQVMALE
+525 SQVMALG
-533 QARSQYQAAAE
+533 QARAQYQAAIE

-549 EKLLQAEE
+549 EKLLQGEE
-557 RRFQMGASTI
+557 RRFQMGVSTI
-567 ATVVGARRD
+567 ATVVQARRD

-604 TLETNHISVED
+604 TLEANHISVED
-615 AIALATP
+615 AISLPAPGPVAP

>member
-1 VVGQAVPPAAPACG
+1 V
-15 RFLLAC
+15 
-21 ALLGAALISGLEGQQ
+21 LISGLDGQP
-36 LSPIAPVKPGG
+36 LSPIAPVKPAG

-54 RADTI
+54 RADAV
-59 PPLRVAGSSRLHDLI
+59 PPLRMSDSSRLHAMI
-74 RAGNMYLTAA
+74 RAGNLYLTAP
-84 DAIAVALENN
+84 DAIAIAIENN
-94 VDLEVERYRILA
+94 LDLEVERYKILA
-106 SVWDLQRLES
+106 FGWDLQRLES
-116 GGALRGVQSGS
+116 GGALRGVQSGT
-127 GAGVTLAS
+127 GATVTLAS

-143 GGGGGGAAQGGAA
+143 SGGGGAAAQAGAA

-219 TYNGAYLN
+219 SYTGAYLN

-239 SASLGVVIGHNLL
+239 SASLGVTIRYNLL

-280 RLMAVVANVLNR
+280 RLMAVVANVLDR

-307 RNRDIARE
+307 RNRDIAWE
-315 FDDATRKEIA
+315 FDEATRKEIA

-352 NAAEQRENTLKD
+352 NAAEQRENALKD

-373 PALAAAHII
+373 LALAAAHII
-382 AVDTLAVPE
+382 AIDPLAVPE

-402 ATAMKRRPDVADAR
+402 ATAMNRRPDVADAK
-416 LRAELAEMEASSLSN
+416 LRAELAEMEASSISN
-431 GLLPSLQVYAA
+431 GLLPSLLVGAD
-442 STNAGQTGRAVAGAN
+442 SSNAGQTGQPVPGAS
-457 PDPYFVGGAGAALGQ
+457 PSPYFVGGAGAAVGQ
-472 VLRRNFPNERAGVRF
+472 VFRRDFPNERVGVRF
-487 SAQLENTQAQADHAM
+487 SAPLENTQAQADHAM
-502 DQLTHRQTQLNAQ
+502 DQLTHRQTQLSAQ
-515 KTFNQLAVEI
+515 KTFNQLAVDV
-525 ASQVMALE
+525 SNQVMALA
-533 QARSQYQAAAE
+533 QARAQYQAAVE
-544 HRTIV
+544 RRTIL
-549 EKLLQAEE
+549 EKLLQGEE
-557 RRFQMGASTI
+557 RRFQMGTSTI
-567 ATVVGARRD
+567 ATVVQARRD

-583 ELAAAAAYIHNRIA
+583 ELAAAAAYLHNRIA

-604 TLETNHISVED
+604 TLEANHISVAD
-615 AIALATP
+615 AISLRAP

>member
-1 VVGQAVPPAAPACG
+1 MRNTRLPQ
-15 RFLLAC
+15 FLAGF
-21 ALLGAALISGLEGQQ
+21 LLGAVLISGLDGQQ
-36 LSPIAPVKPGG
+36 LLPIAPVKPAG

-54 RADTI
+54 RADTV
-59 PPLRVAGSSRLHDLI
+59 PPLRVSDSSRLHGMI
-74 RAGNMYLTAA
+74 RAGNLYLTAP
-84 DAIAVALENN
+84 DAIAIAIENN
-94 VDLEVERYRILA
+94 LDLEVERYRILA
-106 SVWDLQRLES
+106 SGWDLQRLES

-127 GAGVTLAS
+127 GATVTLAS

-143 GGGGGGAAQGGAA
+143 GGGGGAAAQAGAA

-161 GPVTPQLDPVFT
+161 GPVTPQLDPIFT

-205 QVSQGLLSGGTVRM
+205 QMSQGLLSGGTVRM
-219 TYNGAYLN
+219 SYSGAYLN

-239 SASLGVVIGHNLL
+239 SASLGVVVGHNLL

-269 RAANSDRGFEM
+269 RAASSDRGFQM
-280 RLMAVVANVLNR
+280 RLMAVVANVLDR

-315 FDDATRKEIA
+315 FDEATRKEIA
-325 VGAIPAVDQIR
+325 AGAIPAVDQIR

-352 NAAEQRENTLKD
+352 NAAEQRENALKD

-382 AVDTLAVPE
+382 AVDPLEVPE

-402 ATAMKRRPDVADAR
+402 ATAMNRRPDVADAKM
-416 LRAELAEMEASSLSN
+416 RAELAEMEASSISN
-431 GLLPSLQVYAA
+431 GLLPSLQVFAT
-442 STNAGQTGRAVAGAN
+442 STNAGQTGQPVPGAS

-472 VLRRNFPNERAGVRF
+472 VFRRNFPNERVGVRF
-487 SAQLENTQAQADHAM
+487 SAPLENTQAQADHAM

-515 KTFNQLAVEI
+515 KTFNQLAVEVS
-525 ASQVMALE
+525 SQVMALQ
-533 QARSQYQAAAE
+533 QARAQYQAAVE

-549 EKLLQAEE
+549 EKLLQGEE

-567 ATVVGARRD
+567 ATVVAARRD

-604 TLETNHISVED
+604 TLEANHISVED
-615 AIALATP
+615 AISLPAR

>member
-1 VVGQAVPPAAPACG
+1 MRNARLQL
-15 RFLLAC
+15 FLAC
-21 ALLGAALISGLEGQQ
+21 SLLGAGLISGLDGQQ

-47 MPFIRSY
+47 MPVIRSY
-54 RADTI
+54 RADTV
-59 PPLRVAGSSRLHDLI
+59 PPLRVSDSSRLHAMI
-74 RAGNMYLTAA
+74 RAGNLYLTAP
-84 DAIAVALENN
+84 DAIAIAIENN
-94 VDLEVERYRILA
+94 LDLEVERYRILA
-106 SVWDLQRLES
+106 SGWDLQRLES

-127 GAGVTLAS
+127 GTTVTLAS

-143 GGGGGGAAQGGAA
+143 SGGGGAAAQAGAA

-161 GPVTPQLDPVFT
+161 GPVTPQLDPIFN
-173 TYTVL
+173 TYTVF

-205 QVSQGLLSGGTVRM
+205 QMSQGLLSGGTVRM

-269 RAANSDRGFEM
+269 RAASSDRGFQM
-280 RLMAVVANVLNR
+280 RLMAVVANVLDR

-315 FDDATRKEIA
+315 FDEATQKEIA

-352 NAAEQRENTLKD
+352 NAAEQWENALKD

-373 PALAAAHII
+373 PELAAAHII
-382 AVDTLAVPE
+382 AVDPLAVPE

-402 ATAMKRRPDVADAR
+402 ATAMNRRPDVADAK
-416 LRAELAEMEASSLSN
+416 LRAELAEMQASSLSN
-431 GLLPSLQVYAA
+431 GLLPSLQVFAT
-442 STNAGQTGRAVAGAN
+442 SDNVGQTGQAVPGAN
-457 PDPYFVGGAGAALGQ
+457 PTPYFVGGAGAALGQ
-472 VLRRNFPNERAGVRF
+472 VFRRDFPNERVGVRF
-487 SAQLENTQAQADHAM
+487 SAPLENTLAQADHAM

-515 KTFNQLAVEI
+515 KTFNQLAVEV
-525 ASQVMALE
+525 ASQVMALQ
-533 QARSQYQAAAE
+533 QARAQYQAAAE

-549 EKLLQAEE
+549 EKLLQGEE

-604 TLETNHISVED
+604 TLEANHVSVQD
-615 AIALATP
+615 AISLSAR

>member
-1 VVGQAVPPAAPACG
+1 M
-15 RFLLAC
+15 RSSLLAC
-21 ALLGAALISGLEGQQ
+21 LLLGAAQGQP
-36 LSPIAPVKPGG
+36 LTPIAPVKPVGI
-47 MPFIRSY
+47 PFIRSY
-54 RADTI
+54 RADTV
-59 PPLRVAGSSRLHDLI
+59 PPLRVSDASRLHSMI
-74 RAGNMYLTAA
+74 RAGNLYLTAP
-84 DAIAVALENN
+84 DAIAIAIENSL
-94 VDLEVERYRILA
+94 DLEVERYKILGFG
-106 SVWDLQRLES
+106 WDLQRLES

-127 GAGVTLAS
+127 GATVTLAS

-143 GGGGGGAAQGGAA
+143 AGGGGAAAQAGAA

-161 GPVTPQLDPVFT
+161 GPVTPQLDPIFA

-183 FQDQLVQAGT
+183 FQDQLVQSGT

-219 TYNGAYLN
+219 TYTGAYLN

-239 SASLGVVIGHNLL
+239 SASLGVAIGHNLL

-280 RLMAVVANVLNR
+280 RLMAVVANVLDR
-292 YWDLSVASDDVKYKR
+292 YWDLAVASDDVKYKR

-315 FDDATRKEIA
+315 FDEATRKEIA

-352 NAAEQRENTLKD
+352 NAVEQRENALKD
-364 ALSWHGQAD
+364 ALSWHGQGD

-382 AVDTLAVPE
+382 AVDPPAVPE
-391 TDDLPPLRELL
+391 TDDLPPLAELL
-402 ATAMKRRPDVADAR
+402 ATAMNRRPDVADAK
-416 LRAELAEMEASSLSN
+416 LRAELAEMEASSISN
-431 GLLPSLQVYAA
+431 GLLPSLQVFAT
-442 STNAGQTGRAVAGAN
+442 SSNTGQTGQAVPGAS

-472 VLRRNFPNERAGVRF
+472 VFRRNFPNERVGVRF
-487 SAQLENTQAQADHAM
+487 SAPLENTQAQADHAM

-515 KTFNQLAVEI
+515 KTFNQLAVEV

-533 QARSQYQAAAE
+533 QARAQYQAAVE

-549 EKLLQAEE
+549 EKLLQGEE

-604 TLETNHISVED
+604 TLEANHISVED
-615 AIALATP
+615 TVSLGAP

>member
-1 VVGQAVPPAAPACG
+1 MRNTHLQP
-15 RFLLAC
+15 FLASS
-21 ALLGAALISGLEGQQ
+21 LLGAVLISGLDGQP
-36 LSPIAPVKPGG
+36 LSPIAPVKPAG

-54 RADTI
+54 RSDRV
-59 PPLRVAGSSRLHDLI
+59 PPLRVSDSARLHAMI
-74 RAGNMYLTAA
+74 RAGNLYLTAP
-84 DAIAVALENN
+84 DAIAIAIENN
-94 VDLEVERYRILA
+94 LDLEVERYSILA
-106 SVWDLQRLES
+106 FGWDVQRLES
-116 GGALRGVQSGS
+116 GGALRGVQSGT
-127 GAGVTLAS
+127 GVTVTLAS
-135 GQGVAGSR
+135 GQGVAGISR
-143 GGGGGGAAQGGAA
+143 GGAGGAAAQAGAA

-173 TYTVL
+173 TYTVF

-219 TYNGAYLN
+219 SYTGAYLN

-280 RLMAVVANVLNR
+280 RLMAVVANVLDR

-307 RNRDIARE
+307 RNRDIAQE
-315 FDDATRKEIA
+315 FDEATRKEIA

-352 NAAEQRENTLKD
+352 NAAAQRENALKD

-382 AVDTLAVPE
+382 AIDPLEVPE

-402 ATAMKRRPDVADAR
+402 ATAMNRRPDVADAK
-416 LRAELAEMEASSLSN
+416 LRAELAEMEASSISN
-431 GLLPSLQVYAA
+431 GLLPSLQVFAT
-442 STNAGQTGRAVAGAN
+442 SSNAGQTGQPVPGAS
-457 PDPYFVGGAGAALGQ
+457 PDPYFVGGVGAALGQ
-472 VLRRNFPNERAGVRF
+472 VFRRNFPNERVGVRY
-487 SAQLENTQAQADHAM
+487 SAPLENTQAQADHAM
-502 DQLTHRQTQLNAQ
+502 DQLTHRQTQLSAQ
-515 KTFNQLAVEI
+515 NTFNQLAVDV
-525 ASQVMALE
+525 STQVMALQ
-533 QARSQYQAAAE
+533 QARAQYQAAVE
-544 HRTIV
+544 RRTIL
-549 EKLLQAEE
+549 EKLLQGEE
-557 RRFQMGASTI
+557 RRFQMGISTI
-567 ATVVGARRD
+567 ATVVQARRD

-604 TLETNHISVED
+604 TLEANHISFED
-615 AIALATP
+615 AISLRAP

>member
-1 VVGQAVPPAAPACG
+1 MRNTRLQL
-15 RFLLAC
+15 FLAC
-21 ALLGAALISGLEGQQ
+21 SLLGAVLISRLDGQQ
-36 LSPIAPVKPGG
+36 FSPIAPVKPAG

-54 RADTI
+54 RADTV
-59 PPLRVAGSSRLHDLI
+59 PPLRVSDSSRLHSMI
-74 RAGNMYLTAA
+74 RAGNLYLTAP
-84 DAIAVALENN
+84 DAIAIAIENN
-94 VDLEVERYRILA
+94 LDFEVERYKILA
-106 SVWDLQRLES
+106 SGWDLQRLES

-127 GAGVTLAS
+127 GATVTLAS
-135 GQGVAGSR
+135 GQGVAGSSR
-143 GGGGGGAAQGGAA
+143 GGGGGVAAQAGAA

-161 GPVTPQLDPVFT
+161 GPVTPQLDPIFT

-183 FQDQLVQAGT
+183 FQDHLVQSGT
-193 NELVYTTRSYYG
+193 IELVYTTRSYYG
-205 QVSQGLLSGGTVRM
+205 QVSQGLLSGGTVQM
-219 TYNGAYLN
+219 SYTGAYLD
-227 ESAPTDVLNPTS
+227 ESATTDVLNPTS
-239 SASLGVVIGHNLL
+239 SANLGVVIGHNLL

-269 RAANSDRGFEM
+269 RAASSDRGFKM

-315 FDDATRKEIA
+315 FDEATRKEIA

-352 NAAEQRENTLKD
+352 NAAEQRENALKD

-382 AVDTLAVPE
+382 ALDPLAVPE
-391 TDDLPPLRELL
+391 TDDLPPLRELV
-402 ATAMKRRPDVADAR
+402 ATAMNRRPDVADAK
-416 LRAELAEMEASSLSN
+416 LREELAEMEASSLSN
-431 GLLPSLQVYAA
+431 GLLPSLQAVAT
-442 STNAGQTGRAVAGAN
+442 SGSVGQTGQAVRGAN

-472 VLRRNFPNERAGVRF
+472 MFRRNFPNERVGVRF
-487 SAQLENTQAQADHAM
+487 SAPLENTQAQADHAM

-515 KTFNQLAVEI
+515 KTFNQVAVDV
-525 ASQVMALE
+525 ATQVMALQ
-533 QARSQYQAAAE
+533 QARAQYRAAVE
-544 HRTIV
+544 HRTIL
-549 EKLLQAEE
+549 EKLLQGEE
-557 RRFQMGASTI
+557 RRFQMGTSTI
-567 ATVVGARRD
+567 ATLVAARRD

-604 TLETNHISVED
+604 TLEANHISVED
-615 AIALATP
+615 AISLAAP

>member
-1 VVGQAVPPAAPACG
+1 MRNKRLRLSLAGSLVGAV
-15 RFLLAC
+15 
-21 ALLGAALISGLEGQQ
+21 LISGLDGQQ

-54 RADTI
+54 RTDTV
-59 PPLRVAGSSRLHDLI
+59 PPLRVSDSSRLHGMI
-74 RAGNMYLTAA
+74 RAGNLYLTAP
-84 DAIAVALENN
+84 DAIAIAIENN
-94 VDLEVERYRILA
+94 LDLEVERYRILA
-106 SVWDLQRLES
+106 SGWDLQRLES

-127 GAGVTLAS
+127 GASVTLAS

-143 GGGGGGAAQGGAA
+143 SGGGGAAAQAGAA

-183 FQDQLVQAGT
+183 PLDQLVQSGT

-280 RLMAVVANVLNR
+280 RLMAVVANVLDR

-315 FDDATRKEIA
+315 FDEATRKEIA

-336 AKSALALQE
+336 AKWALALQE

-352 NAAEQRENTLKD
+352 NAAEQRENALKD
-364 ALSWHGQAD
+364 ALNWHGQAD

-382 AVDTLAVPE
+382 AVDPLAVPE

-402 ATAMKRRPDVADAR
+402 ATAMNRRPDVADAKM
-416 LRAELAEMEASSLSN
+416 RAELAEMQASSISN

-442 STNAGQTGRAVAGAN
+442 STNAGQTGQAVPGAN
-457 PDPYFVGGAGAALGQ
+457 SDPYFVGGAGAALGQ
-472 VLRRNFPNERAGVRF
+472 VFRRNFPNERVGVRF
-487 SAQLENTQAQADHAM
+487 SAPLENTQAQADHAM

-515 KTFNQLAVEI
+515 KIFNQLAVEVS
-525 ASQVMALE
+525 SQVMALD
-533 QARSQYQAAAE
+533 QARAQYRAAVA

-549 EKLLQAEE
+549 EKLLQGEE

-583 ELAAAAAYIHNRIA
+583 ELAAAASYIHSRIA

-604 TLETNHISVED
+604 TLEANHISVAD
-615 AIALATP
+615 AITLP

>member
-1 VVGQAVPPAAPACG
+1 MV
-15 RFLLAC
+15 
-21 ALLGAALISGLEGQQ
+21 GAAQGQQ
-36 LSPIAPVKPGG
+36 LSPIAPVKPTG

-54 RADTI
+54 RADTV
-59 PPLRVAGSSRLHDLI
+59 PPLRVSDSSRLHAMI
-74 RAGNMYLTAA
+74 RAGNLYLTAP
-84 DAIAVALENN
+84 DAIAIAIENN
-94 VDLEVERYRILA
+94 LDLEVERYKILGFG
-106 SVWDLQRLES
+106 WDLQRAES

-127 GAGVTLAS
+127 GATVTLAS

-143 GGGGGGAAQGGAA
+143 GGGGGAAAQAGAA

-161 GPVTPQLDPVFT
+161 GPVTPQLDPIFT

-193 NELVYTTRSYYG
+193 NELVFTTRSYYG
-205 QVSQGLLSGGTVRM
+205 QMSQGLLSGGTVRM

-280 RLMAVVANVLNR
+280 RLMAAVADVLNR

-315 FDDATRKEIA
+315 FDEATQKEIA
-325 VGAIPAVDQIR
+325 VGAVPAVDRIR

-352 NAAEQRENTLKD
+352 NAAEQRENALKD

-402 ATAMKRRPDVADAR
+402 ATAMHRRPDVANAK
-416 LRAELAEMEASSLSN
+416 LAAELAEMQASSLSN
-431 GLLPSLQVYAA
+431 GLLPSLQVFAT
-442 STNAGQTGRAVAGAN
+442 SNNVGQTGQTVPGAS
-457 PDPYFVGGAGAALGQ
+457 PDTYFVGGAGAALGQ
-472 VLRRNFPNERAGVRF
+472 VFRRNFPNERVGVRF
-487 SAQLENTQAQADHAM
+487 SAPLENTLAQADHAM

-515 KTFNQLAVEI
+515 KTFNQLAVEV

-533 QARSQYQAAAE
+533 QARAQYQAAAE

-549 EKLLQAEE
+549 EKLLQGEE

-604 TLETNHISVED
+604 TLEANHVSVED
-615 AIALATP
+615 AIAAP